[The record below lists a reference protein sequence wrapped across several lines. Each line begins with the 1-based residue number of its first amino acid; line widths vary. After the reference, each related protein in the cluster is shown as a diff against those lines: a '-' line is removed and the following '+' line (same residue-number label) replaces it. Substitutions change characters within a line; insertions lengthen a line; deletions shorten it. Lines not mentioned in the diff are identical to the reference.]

1 MSWVEKAERPRE
13 ETHLLLLRSS
23 DADADTTEMG
33 AGAGAMSAVWAPIQ
47 RELKTDN
54 VKASQSIHE
63 EKETAARRARRADAF
78 RSIDFIIHFLLGILY
93 TSRESRSKAKP
104 QQGGRKE
111 WKPETQLVLA

>member
-33 AGAGAMSAVWAPIQ
+33 AGAMSAVWAPIQ

-63 EKETAARRARRADAF
+63 EKETAGEGEEGRCF
-78 RSIDFIIHFLLGILY
+78 
-93 TSRESRSKAKP
+93 P
-104 QQGGRKE
+104 QY
-111 WKPETQLVLA
+111 

>member
-23 DADADTTEMG
+23 DADAADTTEMG
-33 AGAGAMSAVWAPIQ
+33 RDVCSPIQ

-63 EKETAARRARRADAF
+63 EKETAGEGEEGRCF
-78 RSIDFIIHFLLGILY
+78 
-93 TSRESRSKAKP
+93 P
-104 QQGGRKE
+104 QY
-111 WKPETQLVLA
+111 

>member
-33 AGAGAMSAVWAPIQ
+33 RDVWAPIQ

-63 EKETAARRARRADAF
+63 EKETAPRRARRADAF
-78 RSIDFIIHFLLGILY
+78 RSIDFVIHFLLGILY
-93 TSRESRSKAKP
+93 TSIKGE
-104 QQGGRKE
+104 QI
-111 WKPETQLVLA
+111 